1 MKRGAPSRAIL
12 GKIKLLVFDF
22 DGVMTD
28 NGVYVFEDGRE
39 AVRCD
44 RSDGMGVSRL
54 RKAGFPMFALSTEEN
69 RVVDARARKLKIPC
83 SHGVADKLSELKTL
97 AAGRGIS
104 LSRVA
109 YVGNDINDL
118 DCLDAVGLPIVVAD
132 AQKEVRIARYYLT
145 KAPGGRGAVRE
156 VCDWFYHGVV
166 KGKTK

>member
-1 MKRGAPSRAIL
+1 MKSGVPSRSIL

-54 RKAGFPMFALSTEEN
+54 RKAGFAMFVLSTEEN

-83 SHGVADKLSELKTL
+83 AHGVADKLSELKK
-97 AAGRGIS
+97 AAAERGIS
-104 LSRVA
+104 LA
-109 YVGNDINDL
+109 EMAFVGNDINDSE
-118 DCLDAVGLPIVVAD
+118 CLDAVGLPIVVAD
-132 AQKEVRIARYYLT
+132 AQKEVRRAKYYAT
-145 KAPGGRGAVRE
+145 RSPGGRGAVRE

-166 KGKTK
+166 KGKKK